1 MRAILVQPALAPG
14 ALEDLKNWLA
24 ITGTREDGG
33 LVALLGAAVDL
44 CEAFTRQMPLECQCE
59 ELLAATRDWQT
70 LRTMPVQSVTS
81 VQAVSASGA
90 RQTLAASDYAIDLA
104 ADGSARF
111 RLLSPA
117 IEGRIAVRF
126 TAGIAPDWNTL
137 PPALRHGIVRLAAH
151 NFRQRE
157 ADGGKLVPPAA
168 VAALWNPW
176 RRLRLL

>member
-14 ALEDLKNWLA
+14 ALEELKNWLA
-24 ITGTREDGG
+24 ISGPREDAS
-33 LVALLGAAVDL
+33 LSALLAASVEI

-59 ELLAATRDWQT
+59 ELLPALHDWQM
-70 LRTMPVQSVTS
+70 LRTMPVQAITGIYGVGP
-81 VQAVSASGA
+81 AGD
-90 RQTLAASDYAIDLA
+90 RQELAAGSYAIDLIV
-104 ADGSARF
+104 DGSAKV

-117 IEGRIAVRF
+117 VAGTIAVRF
-126 TAGIAPDWNTL
+126 TAGIAVDWASL
-137 PPALRHGIVRLAAH
+137 PAGLRHGIVRLAAH

-157 ADGGKLVPPAA
+157 ADGGKPVPPAS

>member
-14 ALEDLKNWLA
+14 ALEELKNWLA
-24 ITGTREDGG
+24 ITGPREDSG
-33 LVALLGAAVDL
+33 LSALLAAAVEM

-59 ELLAATRDWQT
+59 ELLPALHDWQT
-70 LRTMPVQSVTS
+70 LRTMPVQAITGVYA
-81 VQAVSASGA
+81 VAPAGDRQA
-90 RQTLAASDYAIDLA
+90 LAAGDYAIDLLT
-104 ADGSARF
+104 DGTARV

-117 IEGRIAVRF
+117 VAGTIAVRF
-126 TAGIAPDWNTL
+126 TAGIAPGWSTL
-137 PPALRHGIVRLAAH
+137 PAGLRHGIVRLAAH

-157 ADGGKLVPPAA
+157 ADGGKPVPPTA